1 MKRLVFLLGLLA
13 LFIIADAK
21 ASILHWDFTF
31 EVTHMRTDFPQ
42 PAEIGDIFEGSMSY
56 SFSEQLANNTDDR
69 MVFDVNYLL
78 IDIPL
83 LTTNEWLGYD
93 KNSRSEIWDRHY
105 ISNLFENSISSGFDI
120 LDSSGS
126 GIYGESINLSYLF
139 DVVDA
144 VITDFDEPL
153 NEWHLIPPNSIDIFY
168 YRHLEDV
175 APVDIGGIATE
186 FTLREISAP
195 NNMTLMFLLLL
206 GINLYRAR
214 GLSHFKYADLKQKY
228 NLIST

>member
-1 MKRLVFLLGLLA
+1 MKKFVFLLGLLV
-13 LFIIADAK
+13 LFITADAK

-31 EVTHMRTDFPQ
+31 EVSHMRTDFPQ

-56 SFSEQLANNTDDR
+56 RFSEQLADNIGDS
-69 MVFDVNYLL
+69 MVFELNYLL

-83 LTTNEWLGYD
+83 LSTNEWLGYD
-93 KNSRSEIWDRHY
+93 KKRRSDILDRDY
-105 ISNLFENSISSGFDI
+105 ISNLFKNSITSGFDI
-120 LDSSGS
+120 FDSLGN
-126 GIYGESINLSYLF
+126 GIYGESISLSYLF
-139 DVVDA
+139 DVVGA

-168 YRHLEDV
+168 YRHLEGV
-175 APVDIGGIATE
+175 SPVDIGGIATE
-186 FTLREISAP
+186 FKLREIPAP

-214 GLSHFKYADLKQKY
+214 V
-228 NLIST
+228 